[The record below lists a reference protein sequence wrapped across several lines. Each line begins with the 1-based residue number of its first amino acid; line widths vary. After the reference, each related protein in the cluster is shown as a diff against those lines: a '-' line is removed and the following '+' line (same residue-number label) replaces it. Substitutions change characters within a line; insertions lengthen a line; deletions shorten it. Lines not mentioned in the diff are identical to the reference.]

1 MAVSIDTHSL
11 VLAMPARTSAQESL
25 PEHPQLG
32 DQVRLELSLPVSEQ
46 NARAKYL
53 ALNARVAEVAE
64 LNDGSRQVKFTFRK
78 ASFKDRVEGDEAK
91 EAKPAKSAKPAGKGW
106 RM

>member
-11 VLAMPARTSAQESL
+11 VLAMPARTAAQESR

-32 DQVRLELSLPVSEQ
+32 DQVRLELSLPVTEQ
-46 NARAKYL
+46 SARAKYM

-64 LNDGSRQVKFTFRK
+64 LNDGSRHVKFTFRK
-78 ASFKDRVEGDEAK
+78 ASFKDRVESE
-91 EAKPAKSAKPAGKGW
+91 EAKPAKSAKPSGKGW